1 RARAA
6 RPSVSI
12 VGAAS
17 GGPTGALA
25 ALERRRGRGWRR
37 ADPAFTAEAGGRPAH
52 LSKTARPLERPW
64 LRGADPS
71 FKAQRGCR
79 PAHLSK
85 TARPL
90 ERRSSWKDRV
100 QAVCDSSLP
109 KSGPFSPVVKTTA
122 MPNEPSATQPKRIHP
137 AAGLAA
143 SARKTEMTTATTSRP
158 SKTIGYFR
166 KRFSPLRTP

>member
-1 RARAA
+1 DDSGIQRAPGRQMRSTADS
-6 RPSVSI
+6 RTTRKLRDRLNDLDC
-12 VGAAS
+12 
-17 GGPTGALA
+17 GGT
-25 ALERRRGRGWRR
+25 
-37 ADPAFTAEAGGRPAH
+37 
-52 LSKTARPLERPW
+52 
-64 LRGADPS
+64 DPS
-71 FKAQRGCR
+71 FKAQPGYR

-90 ERRSSWKDRV
+90 ERRSSWKGRV

-122 MPNEPSATQPKRIHP
+122 MPNEPSATQPNRIHP

-158 SKTIGYFR
+158 SKSIGYFR